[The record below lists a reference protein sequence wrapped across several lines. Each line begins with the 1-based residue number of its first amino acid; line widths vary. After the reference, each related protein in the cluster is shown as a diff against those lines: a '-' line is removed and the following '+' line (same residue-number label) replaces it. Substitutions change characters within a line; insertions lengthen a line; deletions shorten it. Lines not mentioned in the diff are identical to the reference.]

1 METEEEQQNM
11 ITRKQLRAERDK
23 AMEIGA
29 RYKAEAEARARKIE
43 DQALRIRILE
53 EDLERQRKAAEAER
67 AELTVKREEYRQ
79 LVLSCVAVVRTSDA
93 RVRETRQ
100 MLERLVDTADVM
112 VDSLREVSH
121 ILGDQ
126 SCSAEVMEVV
136 DA

>member
-1 METEEEQQNM
+1 M

-29 RYKAEAEARARKIE
+29 RYKSEAEARARKIE

-53 EDLERQRKAAEAER
+53 EDLERQRTAAEAER
-67 AELTVKREEYRQ
+67 AALVVKREDYRQ

-100 MLERLVDTADVM
+100 MLERLEETAEVM
-112 VDSLREVSH
+112 ADSLREVSH
-121 ILGDQ
+121 ILTDQ
-126 SCSAEVMEVV
+126 ATCAAVLEAE

>member
-1 METEEEQQNM
+1 M

-23 AMEIGA
+23 ALELGA

-43 DQALRIRILE
+43 DQALRIKILE

-67 AELTVKREEYRQ
+67 EALTVKREEYRQ

-100 MLERLVDTADVM
+100 MLERLEETASIM
-112 VDSLREVSH
+112 ADSLREVSH
-121 ILGDQ
+121 MLGDQ
-126 SCSAEVMEVV
+126 ACSASVLEAE

>member
-1 METEEEQQNM
+1 M

-43 DQALRIRILE
+43 DQALRIEDQKLQIRILE
-53 EDLERQRKAAEAER
+53 EDLERLRKAAEAER

-126 SCSAEVMEVV
+126 SCSAEIMEIEG
-136 DA
+136 A

>member
-1 METEEEQQNM
+1 M

-23 AMEIGA
+23 ALELGA

-43 DQALRIRILE
+43 DQALRIKILE

-67 AELTVKREEYRQ
+67 EALTVKREEYRQ

-100 MLERLVDTADVM
+100 MLERLEETASIM
-112 VDSLREVSH
+112 ADSLREVSKM
-121 ILGDQ
+121 LGDQ
-126 SCSAEVMEVV
+126 ACSASVLEAES
-136 DA
+136 A

>member
-11 ITRKQLRAERDK
+11 TTRKQLRAERDK

-67 AELTVKREEYRQ
+67 EALVVKREEYRQ

-100 MLERLVDTADVM
+100 TLERLEETAEIM
-112 VDSLREVSH
+112 VGSLREVSH
-121 ILGDQ
+121 MLGDQ
-126 SCSAEVMEVV
+126 ATCAAVLEAE

>member
-1 METEEEQQNM
+1 M

-29 RYKAEAEARARKIE
+29 RYKVEAEARARKIE

-53 EDLERQRKAAEAER
+53 EDLERQRIAAEAER

-100 MLERLVDTADVM
+100 TLERLEETAEIM
-112 VDSLREVSH
+112 AGSLREVSH

-126 SCSAEVMEVV
+126 ATCAAVLEAE